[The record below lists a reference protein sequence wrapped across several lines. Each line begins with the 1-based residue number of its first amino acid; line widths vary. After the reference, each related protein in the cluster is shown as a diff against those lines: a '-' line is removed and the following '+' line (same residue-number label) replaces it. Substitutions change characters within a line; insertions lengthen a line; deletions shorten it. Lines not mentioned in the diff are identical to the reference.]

1 MTIHCTLDQLVALR
15 EAVAPS
21 EPGHA
26 AAREHLA
33 TCAECRAEAD
43 RLEQRVARL
52 KALPVLRPVR
62 DRFAEIEARVSAERR
77 ARRTRWTVFTGLAT
91 AASFVGAL
99 MVGNKYLA
107 EPADQ
112 GQQLAEVMAE
122 SRLLEGE
129 LARLDPENRAMDL
142 VTAEVAGQLTS
153 RIAALDEQLQTNA
166 AVTQVRP
173 TEDQLIQLWRERV
186 GLMDAL
192 MDVHLT
198 GARQVGL

>member
-15 EAVAPS
+15 EAGAAS

-33 TCAECRAEAD
+33 ACADCRAEAD

-62 DRFAEIEARVSAERR
+62 DRFAEVEARVTVERR

-99 MVGNKYLA
+99 LLGNKYLA

-166 AVTQVRP
+166 AVTDARP

-192 MDVHLT
+192 VDVHLT

>member
-15 EAVAPS
+15 EAGATA

-52 KALPVLRPVR
+52 RALPVLRPVR

-77 ARRTRWTVFTGLAT
+77 ARRTRWTAFTGLAT

-99 MVGNKYLA
+99 LVGNKYFA

-166 AVTQVRP
+166 AVTTARP
-173 TEDQLIQLWRERV
+173 NADQLIQLWRERV

-192 MDVHLT
+192 VDVHLT
-198 GARQVGL
+198 EARQVGL

>member
-1 MTIHCTLDQLVALR
+1 
-15 EAVAPS
+15 
-21 EPGHA
+21 
-26 AAREHLA
+26 
-33 TCAECRAEAD
+33 
-43 RLEQRVARL
+43 
-52 KALPVLRPVR
+52 VR

-77 ARRTRWTVFTGLAT
+77 VRRTRWTVFTGLAT

-99 MVGNKYLA
+99 LVGNKYFA

-129 LARLDPENRAMDL
+129 LARLDPDNRAMDL

-166 AVTQVRP
+166 AVTTARP
-173 TEDQLIQLWRERV
+173 SEDQLIQLWRERV

-192 MDVHLT
+192 VDVHLT

>member
-15 EAVAPS
+15 ESGAPS

-26 AAREHLA
+26 AALEHLA
-33 TCAECRAEAD
+33 ACAECRAEAD

-62 DRFAEIEARVSAERR
+62 DRFAEIEAKVSAERR

-99 MVGNKYLA
+99 LVGNTYFA
-107 EPADQ
+107 EPADH

-129 LARLDPENRAMDL
+129 LARLNPENRAMDL

-166 AVTQVRP
+166 AVTTARP
-173 TEDQLIQLWRERV
+173 SEDQLIQLWRERV

-192 MDVHLT
+192 VDVHLT